1 MDTVNKKRQ
10 TDEIRRCAKDPIY
23 FFNTYVRVS
32 HPTKGPLPFKTYPFQ
47 DECVKA
53 FIEHRFVIINK
64 SRQLGLSTLAA
75 AYAAWL
81 LIFHRNKE
89 VIIMATK
96 LKIAMN
102 FIRKVKFCVQ
112 NLPKW
117 LVLPKIA
124 EDNKQSLVFG
134 FPSNSRIE
142 AIPTAPDAGRS
153 EALSLL
159 IVDEAAHVSA
169 FEELWK
175 GLYPTLSCVAGDT
188 KVLLSDGFYEID
200 ELCSGR
206 AIGDYFELTN
216 NVYGKHG
223 LEPLSHGYVS
233 PESET
238 LKIKTRHGIEL
249 EVTKKHPLWALN
261 AKDGGSMV
269 QAQNLKIGDHLRV
282 QHSMNVYGNDTTID
296 HHLVKEM
303 TTELAYLLG
312 GFIAEGWIT
321 RSSDGKGYAVY
332 VSNSD
337 AEFRDAFLN
346 SSIIKK
352 FHAQK
357 NTQKLICCSR
367 DLVTLFEAVG
377 IDPLWKCDTKRV
389 PKKIWRCP
397 KEIQAAFLR
406 GYFDGDGSATRGTP
420 CASSTSRKL
429 IADIHQLLLNVG
441 IIPKIIA
448 SDLEKAKKQIGVR
461 IIADNKKPLQSVRQS
476 WGIHVPRSQA
486 KLFLDKI
493 GFAIKRKQEKLS
505 SYVSMFECD
514 DRKQHKIP
522 LTKEILERIE
532 VIVNES
538 SHAKSWFRANGC
550 RLPEKGFCE
559 LSTKKKYRENVR
571 YTSVETIRRF
581 RDFLFKNNIASEY
594 SIKFLDEISG
604 GDYYW
609 DSIVSITESR
619 AKTYDFTVPG
629 THSFLQN
636 CILGSNTGG
645 RAMIISTPNGVGNW
659 FHKLWTDSQD
669 KSNEFFSIELPWQV
683 HPERNEE
690 WFTNECKNMSQ
701 KAISQE
707 LLCVGGETRIITK
720 GGFKLAKNI
729 TVDDYVLTHKGR
741 FMPVVKTHSRQV
753 DPTIEPVFSIS
764 TAGNRKTKIIMT
776 GNHPI
781 LAQRLRSPGS
791 VRTVEWLQA
800 DQTRLDLSFQSISE
814 LDAYNKLNAKNRTVV
829 ALYPRCASA
838 GAPKQKQLDLL
849 KLHDAAE
856 LLDDK
861 TVRYN
866 RQWGSNQRFV
876 DVNYDLGRFVGLW
889 MADGYSNPAGRFGFG
904 FSFHR
909 DEYDTLLA
917 FINSYLLK
925 HGARTR
931 PSVMKTSNACRIES
945 HNQFFVKILKLY
957 TGGNYANDK
966 ILHWDN
972 VIDAGIE
979 FCRGLLVGYF
989 QGDGTHKPDKK
1000 LTVVSC
1006 NQKLLYQIRTL
1017 LTMFGHYP
1025 RIGHWNNNPSYL
1037 EIDNVR
1043 KQTIDEVILN
1053 TKENIEL
1060 PTSRTRLTKNYVIGN
1075 QKFSRILNSDG
1086 LIDVYN
1092 FEVLNDHTYVADSI
1106 VVHNCDFLSSGD
1118 TYLDASDIDW
1128 VGKSI
1133 KPPLRRAGPD
1143 NNVWI
1148 WEEPI
1153 VDPDIKYII
1162 PADVGRG
1169 DGNDFSTFHILCV
1182 QTGQV
1187 IAEYRGK
1194 IRPDLFAKLLLEYG
1208 KKYNNAL
1215 ICPEK
1220 NTYGHHVII
1229 ELVNNGYTNI
1239 YFRNRKN
1246 VYIGSYIP
1254 QDKISDAGF
1263 DTQKES
1269 RKQIV
1274 AKLEEV
1280 IRNKQIKVYSSR
1292 LYNELKTF
1300 VTHGDKPQAQKNCHD
1315 DLVMALAIGVWLFDA
1330 SEVNS
1335 QFAQSLNKAML
1346 SGFSMNSNSFDNL
1359 AGNGNEVLPSWI
1371 GMIPYMGGPAAPVN
1385 QKRLRPGPDS
1395 ITNIDWLLKK

>member
-188 KVLLSDGFYEID
+188 KVLLNDGFYEID
-200 ELCSGR
+200 ELCSGHT
-206 AIGDYFELTN
+206 IGDYFELTN
-216 NVYGKHG
+216 DVYGKHG
-223 LEPLSHGYVS
+223 LERLSHGYVS

-249 EVTKKHPLWALN
+249 EVTKKHPLWVLN

-282 QHSMNVYGNDTTID
+282 QHSMNIYGNDITID

-312 GFIAEGWIT
+312 GFIAKGWIT
-321 RSSDGKGYAVY
+321 RSIDGKGYTIY

-377 IDPLWKCDTKRV
+377 IDPTWKCDTKSV

-406 GYFDGDGSATRGTP
+406 GYFDGDGSATVGVP

-429 IADIHQLLLNVG
+429 IADIHQLLLNIG

-514 DRKQHKIP
+514 DRKQHKVP

-538 SHAKSWFRANGC
+538 SHTKSWFRANGC
-550 RLPEKGFCE
+550 RLPEKGLCE
-559 LSTKKKYRENVR
+559 LSTKKNYRENVR

-683 HPERNEE
+683 HPERDEE

-707 LLCVGGETRIITK
+707 LLC
-720 GGFKLAKNI
+720 
-729 TVDDYVLTHKGR
+729 
-741 FMPVVKTHSRQV
+741 
-753 DPTIEPVFSIS
+753 
-764 TAGNRKTKIIMT
+764 
-776 GNHPI
+776 
-781 LAQRLRSPGS
+781 
-791 VRTVEWLQA
+791 
-800 DQTRLDLSFQSISE
+800 
-814 LDAYNKLNAKNRTVV
+814 
-829 ALYPRCASA
+829 
-838 GAPKQKQLDLL
+838 
-849 KLHDAAE
+849 
-856 LLDDK
+856 
-861 TVRYN
+861 
-866 RQWGSNQRFV
+866 
-876 DVNYDLGRFVGLW
+876 
-889 MADGYSNPAGRFGFG
+889 
-904 FSFHR
+904 
-909 DEYDTLLA
+909 
-917 FINSYLLK
+917 
-925 HGARTR
+925 
-931 PSVMKTSNACRIES
+931 
-945 HNQFFVKILKLY
+945 
-957 TGGNYANDK
+957 
-966 ILHWDN
+966 
-972 VIDAGIE
+972 
-979 FCRGLLVGYF
+979 
-989 QGDGTHKPDKK
+989 
-1000 LTVVSC
+1000 
-1006 NQKLLYQIRTL
+1006 
-1017 LTMFGHYP
+1017 
-1025 RIGHWNNNPSYL
+1025 
-1037 EIDNVR
+1037 
-1043 KQTIDEVILN
+1043 
-1053 TKENIEL
+1053 
-1060 PTSRTRLTKNYVIGN
+1060 
-1075 QKFSRILNSDG
+1075 
-1086 LIDVYN
+1086 
-1092 FEVLNDHTYVADSI
+1092 
-1106 VVHNCDFLSSGD
+1106 DFLSSGD
-1118 TYLDASDIDW
+1118 TYLDASDIEW

-1133 KPPLRRAGPD
+1133 KPPLRRTGPD

-1169 DGNDFSTFHILCV
+1169 DGNDFSTFHVLCV

-1187 IAEYRGK
+1187 VAEYRGK

-1215 ICPEK
+1215 ICPER

-1300 VTHGDKPQAQKNCHD
+1300 VTQGDKPQAQKNCHD

-1335 QFAQSLNKAML
+1335 QFAQNLNKAML